1 MLTIHVE
8 IDLNRRRMYVEP
20 SFKITEDAS
29 YEIRN
34 IHTVRKL
41 KSSHNRLVATYTRGY
56 EVHETLAA
64 ILFCLVR
71 HLPNSRVSIE
81 MQEAQSEIMEDAL
94 EIANLLLVWNE
105 YTYAVQK
112 LEQQV
117 AEIDARAASYDR
129 DVLMANLNVTYA
141 RENLEESPMDA
152 QCVQRLKQALADRQ
166 RIGRNK
172 RYDPKRRLK
181 AHAQLSQLETEI
193 RRLRPTFRKHV
204 RLELRKLI

>member
-8 IDLNRRRMYVEP
+8 IDLNRRRMCVEP
-20 SFKITEDAS
+20 SFTITEDAS
-29 YEIRN
+29 YEIGN

-56 EVHETLAA
+56 KVHETLAA

-94 EIANLLLVWNE
+94 EIANLLLAWDE
-105 YTYAVQK
+105 YANAVQK

-117 AEIDARAASYDR
+117 AEIDARAASYDE
-129 DVLMANLNVTYA
+129 DVRLANLNVKYA
-141 RENLEESPMDA
+141 KGRLEESPMDER
-152 QCVQRLKQALADRQ
+152 CVARLKQALADRQ

-181 AHAQLSQLETEI
+181 ARDQLSQLETEI

-204 RLELRKLI
+204 RRELRKLI

>member
-8 IDLNRRRMYVEP
+8 IDLNRRRMCVEP
-20 SFKITEDAS
+20 SFTITEDAS
-29 YEIRN
+29 YEIGN

-117 AEIDARAASYDR
+117 AEIDARAASYDE
-129 DVLMANLNVTYA
+129 DVRLANLNVKYA
-141 RENLEESPMDA
+141 KGRLEESPMDER
-152 QCVQRLKQALADRQ
+152 CVARLKQALADRQ
-166 RIGRNK
+166 RIGSNK

-181 AHAQLSQLETEI
+181 AHAQLSQLATEI

-204 RLELRKLI
+204 RRELRKLI

>member
-1 MLTIHVE
+1 MC
-8 IDLNRRRMYVEP
+8 VEP
-20 SFKITEDAS
+20 SFTITEDAS
-29 YEIRN
+29 YEIGN

-56 EVHETLAA
+56 KVHETLAA

-94 EIANLLLVWNE
+94 EIANLLLAWDE
-105 YTYAVQK
+105 YANAVQK

-117 AEIDARAASYDR
+117 AEIDARAASYDE
-129 DVLMANLNVTYA
+129 DVRLANLNVKYA
-141 RENLEESPMDA
+141 KGRLEESPMDER
-152 QCVQRLKQALADRQ
+152 CVARLKQALADRQ

-181 AHAQLSQLETEI
+181 ARAQLSQLETEI

-204 RLELRKLI
+204 RRELRKLI

>member
-8 IDLNRRRMYVEP
+8 IDLNRRRMCVEP
-20 SFKITEDAS
+20 SFTITEDAS
-29 YEIRN
+29 YEIGN

-71 HLPNSRVSIE
+71 HLPDSHMLLE
-81 MQEAQSEIMEDAL
+81 LKEGQSEIVEDTL
-94 EIANLLLVWNE
+94 EIVNLLLAWNE
-105 YTYAVQK
+105 YTYVLQK

-117 AEIDARAASYDR
+117 AEIDARAASYDE
-129 DVLMANLNVTYA
+129 DVRLANLNVKYA
-141 RENLEESPMDA
+141 KGRLEESPMDER
-152 QCVQRLKQALADRQ
+152 CVARLKQALADRQ

-181 AHAQLSQLETEI
+181 ARAQLSQLETEI
-193 RRLRPTFRKHV
+193 LRLRPTFRKHV

>member
-1 MLTIHVE
+1 MLTIYVY
-8 IDLNRRRMYVEP
+8 IDLNRRRMCVEP

-29 YEIRN
+29 YEIGN

-71 HLPNSRVSIE
+71 GLPNSRILIE

-94 EIANLLLVWNE
+94 EIANLLLAWNE
-105 YTYAVQK
+105 YTYMVQK

-117 AEIDARAASYDR
+117 AEIDERAASYDENVR
-129 DVLMANLNVTYA
+129 LANLNVKYA
-141 RENLEESPMDA
+141 KGRLKESPMDA
-152 QCVQRLKQALADRQ
+152 RCEQLHRQAVADRR
-166 RIGRNK
+166 RIGSNK

-181 AHAQLSQLETEI
+181 ACAQLSQLETEI

-204 RLELRKLI
+204 RRELRKLI

>member
-1 MLTIHVE
+1 MC
-8 IDLNRRRMYVEP
+8 VEP
-20 SFKITEDAS
+20 SFTITEDAS
-29 YEIRN
+29 YEIGN

-56 EVHETLAA
+56 KVHETLAA

-117 AEIDARAASYDR
+117 AEIDARAASYDE
-129 DVLMANLNVTYA
+129 DVRLANLNVKYA
-141 RENLEESPMDA
+141 KGRLEESPMDER
-152 QCVQRLKQALADRQ
+152 CVARLKQALADRQ

-181 AHAQLSQLETEI
+181 AHAQLSQLATEI

-204 RLELRKLI
+204 RRELRKLI

>member
-8 IDLNRRRMYVEP
+8 IDLNRRRMCVEP
-20 SFKITEDAS
+20 SFTITEDAS
-29 YEIRN
+29 YEIGN

-56 EVHETLAA
+56 KVHETLAA

-94 EIANLLLVWNE
+94 EIANLLLAWDE
-105 YTYAVQK
+105 YANAVQK

-117 AEIDARAASYDR
+117 AEIDARAASYDE
-129 DVLMANLNVTYA
+129 DVRLANLNVKYA
-141 RENLEESPMDA
+141 KGRLEESPMDER
-152 QCVQRLKQALADRQ
+152 CVQRLKQALADRQ

-181 AHAQLSQLETEI
+181 AHAQLSQLATEI

-204 RLELRKLI
+204 RRELRKLI

>member
-8 IDLNRRRMYVEP
+8 IDLNRRRMCVEP
-20 SFKITEDAS
+20 SFTITEDAS
-29 YEIRN
+29 YEIGN

-56 EVHETLAA
+56 KVHETLAA

-94 EIANLLLVWNE
+94 EIANLLLAWDE
-105 YTYAVQK
+105 YANAVQK

-117 AEIDARAASYDR
+117 AEIDARAASYDE
-129 DVLMANLNVTYA
+129 DVRLANLNVKYA
-141 RENLEESPMDA
+141 KGRLEESPMDER
-152 QCVQRLKQALADRQ
+152 CVARLKQALADRQ

-181 AHAQLSQLETEI
+181 AHAQLSQLATEI

-204 RLELRKLI
+204 RRELRKLI